1 MLRKIRIELSI
12 HRVNLRVEFPCK
24 VSFSLRIARHEVQS
38 FEEVVLKDGQAIFT
52 DKMVF

>member
-24 VSFSLRIARHEVQS
+24 VSFSLRIARQEVQS
-38 FEEVVLKDGQAIFT
+38 FEEVVLNDGQALFT
-52 DKMVF
+52 GKIDF